1 MPRISSFFGITIV
14 MYFDES
20 RHPGR
25 PHFHALYGEYEATFE
40 IREIELMAGKCPT
53 RVRRLVVRWA
63 RAHQEELETNW
74 ELARQGKQPKPIE
87 PLR

>member
-53 RVRRLVVRWA
+53 
-63 RAHQEELETNW
+63 NW